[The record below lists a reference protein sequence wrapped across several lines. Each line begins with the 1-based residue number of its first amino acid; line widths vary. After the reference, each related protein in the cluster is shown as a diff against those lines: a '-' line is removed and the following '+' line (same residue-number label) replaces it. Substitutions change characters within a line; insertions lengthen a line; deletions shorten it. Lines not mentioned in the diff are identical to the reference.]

1 MKLFVKILTLILGI
15 LAIIA
20 TGVKQIAIQ
29 HHVSYEL
36 LLYDIKSRFVDNA
49 SCAEDFYAMVVWI
62 VLVGVVYGLILFGA
76 VHVSCT
82 VKVRKRSFE
91 ADFDKKSGVI
101 SLKLVANLLCIVI
114 IATSIHKY
122 GECFEINM
130 VQGAKTWKP
139 TKTVGHSFGAINSD
153 SYTGSLEAFLYNYG
167 LGRRTMEV
175 DLLLTTDN
183 RLVLRHDWDEPL
195 QEGISEMQQ
204 PTEEVFLNTKILG
217 LYTPLSFSG
226 LCELMMTYPD
236 VWIVT
241 DTKETEKEEIKK
253 QFEVLVDTARQLSC
267 EEVLD
272 RMIVQIYNEEM
283 YETVKE
289 VYDFN
294 NYIFTMYMRFYDDDW
309 LGAATEVCRFCVNN
323 GIETITIGTNR
334 ISPQMKAIAD
344 RYGRNVYVHTVN
356 DTETAE
362 KYFEMGV
369 IGIYTDSL
377 YDDDL

>member
-1 MKLFVKILTLILGI
+1 MKLIVKVLTLILGI

-29 HHVSYEL
+29 YDVSYEL
-36 LLYDIKSRFVDNA
+36 LLYDIKSGFVDNA
-49 SCAEDFYAMVVWI
+49 SCAQDFNAMIIWI

-76 VHVSCT
+76 VHV
-82 VKVRKRSFE
+82 
-91 ADFDKKSGVI
+91 I
-101 SLKLVANLLCIVI
+101 NLKLVANLLCIAV
-114 IATSIHKY
+114 IATSIHEY
-122 GECFEINM
+122 SECFEINV
-130 VQGAKTWKP
+130 VQGAQIWKP

-195 QEGISEMQQ
+195 QEGISESQQ

-253 QFEVLVDTARQLSC
+253 QFEVLVDTALQLGC

-272 RMIVQIYNEEM
+272 RVIVQIYNEEM
-283 YETVKE
+283 YETVKD

-344 RYGRNVYVHTVN
+344 RYGRKVYVHTVN